1 MDHVWGG
8 RERHVKAMDWDLS
21 NHVREMCLERW
32 VGLGGKTKS
41 PLFSDI
47 HLKALVAIQG
57 EKSVGDI
64 FGINREAKAEENDL
78 SISTWAL
85 TKWNHCELGREQ
97 NH

>member
-57 EKSVGDI
+57 EKSSKQWVTYLG
-64 FGINREAKAEENDL
+64 
-78 SISTWAL
+78 L
-85 TKWNHCELGREQ
+85 TERPRLKKLI
-97 NH
+97 